1 MDQKL
6 VTALKGR
13 RKKYT
18 FVSIT
23 DKLKKPTEC
32 HKIQRL
38 FLFFIISSL
47 QMKCNPILVTKV
59 YIAFQGIQYF
69 PFCGEHGVPFFTE
82 IRRIPITTENVR
94 RGEIERNGIV
104 CP

>member
-1 MDQKL
+1 M
-6 VTALKGR
+6 
-13 RKKYT
+13 YT

-59 YIAFQGIQYF
+59 YFF
-69 PFCGEHGVPFFTE
+69 LRPFRAVTNF
-82 IRRIPITTENVR
+82 
-94 RGEIERNGIV
+94 
-104 CP
+104 

>member
-1 MDQKL
+1 MAQKL

-13 RKKYT
+13 RKKYTMFTAERKYCMPWKAMYT

-59 YIAFQGIQYF
+59 YLSLQKYAGY
-69 PFCGEHGVPFFTE
+69 P
-82 IRRIPITTENVR
+82 
-94 RGEIERNGIV
+94 
-104 CP
+104 

>member
-1 MDQKL
+1 MDQEL
-6 VTALKGR
+6 EIALKRR
-13 RKKYT
+13 RKKYTMVTAERKYCIPWKAMYT

-47 QMKCNPILVTKV
+47 QMKFNPILVTKV
-59 YIAFQGIQYF
+59 YLSFREYAEY
-69 PFCGEHGVPFFTE
+69 P
-82 IRRIPITTENVR
+82 
-94 RGEIERNGIV
+94 
-104 CP
+104 

>member
-1 MDQKL
+1 MPWK
-6 VTALKGR
+6 VM
-13 RKKYT
+13 YT

-59 YIAFQGIQYF
+59 YLSFQKDAGY
-69 PFCGEHGVPFFTE
+69 P
-82 IRRIPITTENVR
+82 
-94 RGEIERNGIV
+94 
-104 CP
+104 